1 MAMIG
6 WQGSGSIQVA
16 VSAGRLRG
24 MGAAAAPDTCP
35 SDTRALNFL
44 GYLISQNLF
53 LKSSWQSIEPLRGVG
68 VSVAPDGKPA
78 GLPIPITSALAFRT
92 MATVGSLPDCGS
104 TVDGFEVICG
114 KQPPAGQILVDIFYI
129 GWTSP
134 PAGVSTL
141 PFLNLDRDGQPG
153 NNIKPTAQVPYS
165 TTIGGDGLLQ
175 VITDA
180 KGRHIELVDEVTGK
194 LKPISAIQLS
204 GDNAAGWIIFDP
216 SPAALYLPG
225 VYDYRG
231 SDSTAPNVGFD
242 VASPASGPAD
252 PSKLDLAGLFFVP
265 PVVQGP

>member
-1 MAMIG
+1 MSNIYPG
-6 WQGSGSIQVA
+6 EI
-16 VSAGRLRG
+16 
-24 MGAAAAPDTCP
+24 DTP
-35 SDTRALNFL
+35 ILIARPKPVTDEQRAL
-44 GYLISQNLF
+44 I
-53 LKSSWQSIEPLRGVG
+53 LKAEDVAEAVLYVASLPPR
-68 VSVAPDGKPA
+68 VSVP
-78 GLPIPITSALAFRT
+78 
-92 MATVGSLPDCGS
+92 
-104 TVDGFEVICG
+104 E
-114 KQPPAGQILVDIFYI
+114 LV
-129 GWTSP
+129 
-134 PAGVSTL
+134 
-141 PFLNLDRDGQPG
+141 
-153 NNIKPTAQVPYS
+153 IKPTAQFPYS